1 MSKEKSSLQWWADE
15 LISLRDKNLPEED
28 FTNGKKIL
36 FAEYNKRL
44 KEEQREIYKRGE
56 IEPYFTYE
64 GSFEEYYQK
73 YFEAFVGHK

>member
-1 MSKEKSSLQWWADE
+1 MSKGKSSLQWWADE
-15 LISLRDKNLPEED
+15 LISLRDKNLPEAE
-28 FTNGKKIL
+28 FENGKKIL